1 MEATI
6 EAIIRAIHDDV
17 LGLLHILGHQVG
29 NAELFSRS
37 QVEVVVDG
45 TGNVKNAEMW
55 ALRARDLHLENLN
68 SKVLI
73 VDTCSGVYAHEISRG
88 LYFFPH

>member
-6 EAIIRAIHDDV
+6 EAITRAIHDDV
-17 LGLLHILGHQVG
+17 LGLLHILGHKVG
-29 NAELFSRS
+29 NAELFPRS

-45 TGNVKNAEMW
+45 TGNVENAEMW

-68 SKVLI
+68 SKVLVTGI
-73 VDTCSGVYAHEISRG
+73 FAWVYAHVICRY